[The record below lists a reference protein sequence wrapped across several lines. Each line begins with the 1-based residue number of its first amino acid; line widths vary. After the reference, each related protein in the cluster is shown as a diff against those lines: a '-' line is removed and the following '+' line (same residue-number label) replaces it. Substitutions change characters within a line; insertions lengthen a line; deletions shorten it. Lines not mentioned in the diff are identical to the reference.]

1 MNMENVKFGILLVV
15 MPMVLLFGCKK
26 DEDDDT
32 APTPPANE
40 EELITTVLLT
50 FADQETSS
58 AVFEMRFTDTDG
70 DGGNAPVIT
79 ADTLPANRAYDLS
92 IRVLNE
98 SVSPAE
104 EITTEIQ
111 NEGVDHQFF
120 FQSSVTNMLINYAD
134 ADANGAPIGLLN
146 SATTADPAQGTLV
159 VTLRHQPSKGAAGV
173 SSGDITNAGGETD
186 IEVTFPVVVQ

>member
-1 MNMENVKFGILLVV
+1 MNMENVKFGTLLVV

-50 FADQETSS
+50 FTDQETSS

-120 FQSSVTNMLINYAD
+120 FQSSVTNMLITYAD

-186 IEVTFPVVVQ
+186 IEVSFPVVVE